1 MVRILRGDPF
11 RNKWRLRL
19 PRNAL
24 ERPFL
29 KRSAFRGDENALAR
43 KLNEFSFRFPKKA
56 GLRDLIFK
64 VEASIVYPPEAE
76 NAFPP
81 SAGTKRKEIAMSR
94 HPVKQT
100 EEGCGITAIGRNCFG
115 CGVCACIC
123 PRTLLSIRL
132 NKNGFFAPVATNDPQ
147 CIHCNL
153 CLSVCPCG
161 DDLPAVPAGRIEPEA
176 WSAGSRR
183 ERIRNQS
190 SAGGIARELAE
201 EWMERGRRVCTAVF
215 NAQENCLEHLV
226 LRTPEELVRSA
237 GAKYLQSYTLPGFS
251 HLNGHERFLVIGTPC
266 QIDGL
271 RRYLRKRHWEEHF
284 VLVDFFCRGVPS
296 MRLWLKFTRF
306 FKKKRQ
312 IFTDV
317 AWQEKTNGKKE
328 DRIVFTGKDGTR
340 TAAGS
345 RRNELFFGFYR
356 DDLCLGSACYDRCK
370 YKGTASAADLRLGE
384 FQPSQTTQ
392 DCEATPGTILVLTEK
407 GRRTLEET
415 APRLNRHRLTLD
427 DVLAGQM
434 ARNAVRPRDN
444 AVFRLFLRSAM
455 PLNLILKWKQWTRLL
470 LYLPQELRRRF
481 RKRS

>member
-1 MVRILRGDPF
+1 
-11 RNKWRLRL
+11 
-19 PRNAL
+19 
-24 ERPFL
+24 
-29 KRSAFRGDENALAR
+29 
-43 KLNEFSFRFPKKA
+43 
-56 GLRDLIFK
+56 
-64 VEASIVYPPEAE
+64 
-76 NAFPP
+76 
-81 SAGTKRKEIAMSR
+81 MSSQ
-94 HPVKQT
+94 PNSQT
-100 EEGCGITAIGRNCFG
+100 EEECGIAAIGKNCFG

-123 PRTLLSIRL
+123 PRALLSIRL
-132 NKNGFFAPVATNDPQ
+132 NKNGFFAPSATNEPQ
-147 CIHCNL
+147 CAHCNL
-153 CLSVCPCG
+153 CLSICPCTN
-161 DDLPAVPAGRIEPEA
+161 AVPAAPAGKIEPEA
-176 WSAGSRR
+176 WSAESRR
-183 ERIRNQS
+183 EQLLRKS
-190 SAGGIARELAE
+190 AAGGIARELAE
-201 EWMERGRRVCTAVF
+201 EWMDRGRSVCEAVF
-215 NAQENCLEHLV
+215 NAQENCLEHIV
-226 LRTPEELVRSA
+226 LRNPEDLERGT

-271 RRYLRKRHWEEHF
+271 RRYIRKRHWEEHF

-312 IFTDV
+312 SFIDV
-317 AWQEKTNGKKE
+317 AWHEKTNGKKE
-328 DRIVFTGKDGTR
+328 DRIVFTGKDGTG

-356 DDLCLGSACYDRCK
+356 DDLCLASACYDRCK

-384 FQPSQTTQ
+384 FRNPDAQNGKDTT
-392 DCEATPGTILVLTEK
+392 GSILVLSEK
-407 GRRTLEET
+407 GRRALEET
-415 APRLNRHRLTLD
+415 AHRLKRTRQTLD

-434 ARNAVRPRDN
+434 TGNAVRPRDN